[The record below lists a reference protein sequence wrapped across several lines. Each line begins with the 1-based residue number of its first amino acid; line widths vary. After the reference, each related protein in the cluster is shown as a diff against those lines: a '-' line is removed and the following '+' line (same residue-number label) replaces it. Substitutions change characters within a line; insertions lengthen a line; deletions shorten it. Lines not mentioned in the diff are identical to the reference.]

1 MTKICPKCKE
11 NLHPTMP
18 GVYGCG
24 TPVRRL
30 RDGSLFE
37 TKKCLRRQLAQ
48 AQGVIDRLPKMI
60 HEAFCGGWEDRDEHA
75 DVGEY
80 FGKADMDNDW
90 RNSEAAKTK

>member
-1 MTKICPKCKE
+1 MSDTCPICGWGLE
-11 NLHPTMP
+11 AL
-18 GVYGCG
+18 VL
-24 TPVRRL
+24 VRHCTRPDCTYSE
-30 RDGSLFE
+30 DGNE
-37 TKKCLRRQLAQ
+37 AIADLRRQLAQ